1 MRRVQ
6 KEEREQLEIKRE
18 AYFVTVQQEYERDL
32 MQTEEV
38 VSRYVMMKE
47 ENDAAVR
54 MRDDN

>member
-32 MQTEEV
+32 M
-38 VSRYVMMKE
+38 
-47 ENDAAVR
+47 
-54 MRDDN
+54 